1 MTMWQPNIDTI
12 SGPRYQAI
20 AQALALDVQA
30 GRLKPGDKLPTHR
43 DLAYH
48 LHVTVGTVTRAYA
61 EAQRQGLLVGEV
73 GRGTFI
79 AQRNSTDVYFQP
91 VPPPAGM
98 IDMSLNYP
106 PPEPLAETAL
116 RASLE
121 ELSRRND
128 LSPFLPY
135 QNYRG
140 FESHRA
146 SFAGWIARQ
155 HRLLVD
161 PQRMT
166 ITGGGQHA
174 ISAAMAA
181 VAEPGDV
188 VLSAALT
195 WTGIRAIAE
204 MMQVQLRGLAI
215 DGEGVMPEA
224 FEVACRS
231 FSPKA
236 LYLVPTLQNPTGA
249 IMSENRRR
257 ALAHIAQRHNV
268 AIIEDD
274 IYGFL
279 APDAPA
285 PIASIAPEQTLY
297 VGSLSKSL
305 APALRIGFLVAPER
319 FQQRILASI
328 RATTW
333 MTPPLMAEIAM
344 HWIDTGRADQIA
356 ANRRQEAAR
365 RQTLARDILGPLAG
379 DAARLG
385 YHLWMHVPAPWRA
398 VDFVAEARQRGVM
411 IAPTEVFAV
420 GRRPEMEAIR
430 VCLGSPDG
438 IEQVRQG
445 LLVLRDLAR
454 QPTDTRYLA
463 VV

>member
-1 MTMWQPNIDTI
+1 MWQPDIDTI

-30 GRLKPGDKLPTHR
+30 GRLAPGDRLPTHR

-48 LHVTVGTVTRAYA
+48 LGVTVGTVTRAYA

-73 GRGTFI
+73 GRGTYI
-79 AQRNSTDVYFQP
+79 AQRSHADTFFQP
-91 VPPPAGM
+91 VPAPPDM

-106 PPEPLAETAL
+106 PPEPLAEVAL

-128 LSPFLPY
+128 LSAFLPY
-135 QNYRG
+135 QGYRG
-140 FESHRA
+140 FDSHRA
-146 SFAGWIARQ
+146 SIAGWLERQ
-155 HRLLVD
+155 HRLRVD
-161 PQRMT
+161 PARMT
-166 ITGGGQHA
+166 ITVGGQHA

-195 WTGIRAIAE
+195 WTGIRAIAD
-204 MMQVQLRGLAI
+204 MMQVQLRGLAM
-215 DGEGVMPEA
+215 DGEGVMPDA
-224 FEVACRS
+224 FDAACRS
-231 FSPKA
+231 LSPKA

-257 ALAHIAQRHNV
+257 ALAHIAERHGV

-285 PIASIAPEQTLY
+285 PIATIAPELTLY

-305 APALRIGFLVAPER
+305 APALRIGCLVAPER

-333 MTPPLMAEIAM
+333 MTPPLMAEIAA
-344 HWIDTGRADQIA
+344 HWIETGIADRIA
-356 ANRRQEAAR
+356 EQRRREAAR
-365 RQTLARDILGPLAG
+365 RQALANEIMGSLVGAED
-379 DAARLG
+379 RLG
-385 YHLWMHVPAPWRA
+385 YHIWMPVPAPWRA
-398 VDFVAEARQRGVM
+398 ADFVAEARQRGVL
-411 IAPTEVFAV
+411 IAPTGVFAV

-430 VCLGSPDG
+430 ICLGSPATLD
-438 IEQVRQG
+438 QVRQG
-445 LLVLRDLAR
+445 LMVLRDIAR
-454 QPTDTRYLA
+454 QPADTGYLA